1 MNRKT
6 RILIADDYEG
16 IRKTVKSMLERN
28 PGFEVC
34 GEAADGAQAIEQ
46 ADKLKPD
53 VVVLNITMPVVNGFE
68 AAREIKAKL
77 PHSAIVILSSNM
89 DRRFLDEA
97 KKIGASAYVTKT
109 NAEQHLVKAI
119 QAATSGQEF
128 VLLDK

>member
-1 MNRKT
+1 MSPASGASVNTMNRKT
-6 RILIADDYEG
+6 RILIADDHDG

-34 GEAADGAQAIEQ
+34 GQAADGAQAIEQ

-53 VVVLNITMPVVNGFE
+53 VVVLSITMPVVNGFE

-97 KKIGASAYVTKT
+97 KKIGASAYVTK
-109 NAEQHLVKAI
+109 
-119 QAATSGQEF
+119 
-128 VLLDK
+128 